1 MKEYGYGFWFWFY
14 SGYRLFDDWF
24 TTKKHNTNVRLEWR
38 ACYLLSFGIEFL
50 TYHTIL
56 VKGFGFELHIHHLR
70 TKAKK

>member
-1 MKEYGYGFWFWFY
+1 MKGYGFWFWFY

-38 ACYLLSFGIEFL
+38 ACNLLSFGIEFL
-50 TYHTIL
+50 TYHTIF

-70 TKAKK
+70 IKAKK